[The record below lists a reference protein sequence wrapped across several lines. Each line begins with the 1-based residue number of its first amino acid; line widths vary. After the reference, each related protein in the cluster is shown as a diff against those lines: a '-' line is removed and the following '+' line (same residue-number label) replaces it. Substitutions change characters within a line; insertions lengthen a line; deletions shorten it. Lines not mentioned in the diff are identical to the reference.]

1 MSDKSESPA
10 STEQNN
16 IYWFLRD
23 LGAAKYSGF
32 AVNEPEAVLT
42 LSRRLETQLAEDVE
56 LETLRETIR
65 NGILGTVNEYHQ
77 GRRTKRYAQTEELVK
92 QILVRIDDRQDVR
105 DFQRACEPIVKTT
118 EVLSSAPDFDAESV
132 VGVVEAT
139 LINEDETA
147 YQPEK
152 CYHALEAVDDAGTRL
167 QAGGQNMAL
176 VPYVT
181 ELLDETEDISDR
193 DRSRLVSAVVQEYE
207 RRAGNKRKSDA
218 GGVLE
223 TALNAV
229 FDVFDVPVTGTPR
242 HFGDFEIDNLLKTD
256 QATIGFS
263 CKRTL
268 RERFRQSLTRDADI
282 EIDEVWFIPLSTDDI
297 SREKIEDVQA
307 DGGRIYV
314 PRDSYPWQEFG
325 EVDELDAVRP
335 GDEFLADLEDFTG
348 VEVDPSVN

>member
-1 MSDKSESPA
+1 MSEGSDSPV

-23 LGAAKYSGF
+23 LGAAQYGGF
-32 AVNEPEAVLT
+32 AVKEPDTVLT
-42 LSRRLETQLAEDVE
+42 LGRRLKTQLNEGVEIDV
-56 LETLRETIR
+56 LRETIKDE
-65 NGILGTVNEYHQ
+65 ILGAVNEYYN
-77 GRRTKRYAQTEELVK
+77 GRRTKRYAQTEALVK
-92 QILVRIDDRQDVR
+92 QILVRINDREDVR
-105 DFQRACEPIVKTT
+105 DFQRACEPVVKTT
-118 EVLSSAPDFDAESV
+118 DVLSSAPDFDEDSV

-139 LINEDETA
+139 LINENETA

-181 ELLDETEDISDR
+181 KLLEETEDISDR

-229 FDVFDVPVTGTPR
+229 FNVFDVPVTGTPR

-256 QATIGFS
+256 QATVGFS

-268 RERFRQSLTRDADI
+268 RERFRQSLTRNADL

-314 PRDSYPWQEFG
+314 PRESYPWKEFG

-348 VEVDPSVN
+348 VEVDRTVN

>member
-1 MSDKSESPA
+1 MSDRSESPA
-10 STEQNN
+10 SIEQNN

-23 LGAAKYSGF
+23 LGAAKYGGF
-32 AVNEPEAVLT
+32 AVSEPDVVLT
-42 LSRRLETQLAEDVE
+42 LGRRLEAQLAEDAE
-56 LETLRETIR
+56 LEVLRETIR
-65 NGILGTVNEYHQ
+65 NGILGAVNEYYQ

-92 QILVRIDDRQDVR
+92 QILVRIEHREDVR
-105 DFQRACEPIVKTT
+105 DFKRACKPVVKTT
-118 EVLSSAPDFDAESV
+118 EVLSSAPDFDEESV

-139 LINEDETA
+139 LINDDETA

-167 QAGGQNMAL
+167 QAGGQNVAL
-176 VPYVT
+176 VPYIT
-181 ELLDETEDISDR
+181 ELLEETEDISDR
-193 DRSRLVSAVVQEYE
+193 GRSRLLSAVVQEYE

-229 FDVFDVPVTGTPR
+229 FDAFDVPVTGTPR

-268 RERFRQSLTRDADI
+268 RERFRQSLTRNAEL
-282 EIDEVWFIPLSTDDI
+282 EIDEIWFIPLSTDDI

-314 PRDSYPWQEFG
+314 PRDSYPWKEFG
-325 EVDELDAVRP
+325 GADELDAVRP
-335 GDEFLADLEDFTG
+335 GDEFLADLEEFTG
-348 VEVDPSVN
+348 IEIDRTVN

>member
-1 MSDKSESPA
+1 MENAD
-10 STEQNN
+10 
-16 IYWFLRD
+16 
-23 LGAAKYSGF
+23 
-32 AVNEPEAVLT
+32 
-42 LSRRLETQLAEDVE
+42 

-65 NGILGTVNEYHQ
+65 NGILGAVNEYYN

-92 QILVRIDDRQDVR
+92 QILVRIDNREDVR
-105 DFQRACEPIVKTT
+105 DFQRACRPVVKRT
-118 EVLSSAPDFDAESV
+118 EVLSSAPDFDEESV

-181 ELLDETEDISDR
+181 QLLDETEDISER

-229 FDVFDVPVTGTPR
+229 FDAFDVPVTGTPR

-263 CKRTL
+263 CNYAVHASTADAASTYARTYSWHGSGGD
-268 RERFRQSLTRDADI
+268 RNTRN
-282 EIDEVWFIPLSTDDI
+282 
-297 SREKIEDVQA
+297 
-307 DGGRIYV
+307 
-314 PRDSYPWQEFG
+314 
-325 EVDELDAVRP
+325 
-335 GDEFLADLEDFTG
+335 
-348 VEVDPSVN
+348 PSC